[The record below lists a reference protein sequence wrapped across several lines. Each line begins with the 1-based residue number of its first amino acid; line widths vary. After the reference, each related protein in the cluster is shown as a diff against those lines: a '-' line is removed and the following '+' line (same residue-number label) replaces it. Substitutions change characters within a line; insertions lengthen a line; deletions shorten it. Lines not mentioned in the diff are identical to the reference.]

1 MQHKNDDLRVECT
14 YSKGKNT
21 NQAKT
26 SELGNKEIVGSNDK
40 CTLKY
45 Y

>member
-1 MQHKNDDLRVECT
+1 MISEWNALTLR
-14 YSKGKNT
+14 GKNT